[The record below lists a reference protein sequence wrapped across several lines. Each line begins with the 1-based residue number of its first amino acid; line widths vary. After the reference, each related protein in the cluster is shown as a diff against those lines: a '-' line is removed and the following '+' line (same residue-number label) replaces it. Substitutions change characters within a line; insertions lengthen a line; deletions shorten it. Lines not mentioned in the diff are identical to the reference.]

1 MQISK
6 QQVQNFLKLS
16 GSQKLQIAYWNE
28 KLDTMLSQANA
39 SQNSRQM
46 IDNIH
51 NDFQPFAF
59 IMTERFDNTQ
69 KINLT
74 IISGMRV
81 KKNVEKRQHKIKQTD
96 YRLVFK
102 ETIKVENK
110 EKIELSWNL
119 HSQSYSVIDKQQIY
133 K

>member
-6 QQVQNFLKLS
+6 QLVQNFLKLS

>member
-1 MQISK
+1 MCLNDANQPTANSELFK
-6 QQVQNFLKLS
+6 AFRKTENANCLLKLD
-16 GSQKLQIAYWNE
+16 KN
-28 KLDTMLSQANA
+28 TMLSQFNA

-46 IDNIH
+46 IDNIN

-81 KKNVEKRQHKIKQTD
+81 KKSVEKRQHKIKQTD
-96 YRLVFK
+96 HRLVFK

-110 EKIELSWNL
+110 KKKKKRVELKL
-119 HSQSYSVIDKQQIY
+119 TLEAILQ
-133 K
+133 